1 MSVWVCG
8 EREGVATYQR
18 KEMKNDAGNI
28 KKLVDNEEWGGRE
41 RTLIYEEIFKKL
53 DTDKGGDTYACACS
67 HIKMG
72 IHV

>member
-1 MSVWVCG
+1 M
-8 EREGVATYQR
+8 ATYQR

-41 RTLIYEEIFKKL
+41 RTLIHEEIFKKL
-53 DTDKGGDTYACACS
+53 DTDKAGDTYACACS
-67 HIKMG
+67 HKKMG